1 MRRVTRNFVG
11 SILVVLV
18 LLLGLG
24 ALPSYV
30 QTGDPYHVEA
40 TVADGDGDGPA
51 IDLDALS
58 EERFPFTFE
67 AVSATGTKSD
77 ERTDSPSGRSTAYY
91 TGPVGVKER
100 FTHTPFDE
108 FDEFQTRQSGALDRS
123 PTSPV
128 GDVAYVTADGVRYR
142 LEIVRVS
149 TEGSN
154 A

>member
-1 MRRVTRNFVG
+1 MRRVTRNFVV

-30 QTGDPYHVEA
+30 QTGDPYYVEA
-40 TVADGDGDGPA
+40 TVADGDGPA

-58 EERFPFTFE
+58 EERFPYTFE
-67 AVSATGTKSD
+67 AVSATGTESD
-77 ERTDSPSGRSTAYY
+77 ERSDSSSGRSTAYY

-128 GDVAYVTADGVRYR
+128 GDVAYVTADGVGYR

-149 TEGSN
+149 AEGSN